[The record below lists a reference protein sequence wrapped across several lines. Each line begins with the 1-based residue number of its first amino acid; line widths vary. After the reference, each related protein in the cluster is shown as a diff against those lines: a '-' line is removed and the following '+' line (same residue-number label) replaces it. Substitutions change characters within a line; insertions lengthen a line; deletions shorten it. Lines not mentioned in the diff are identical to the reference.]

1 MSSQGYPDAYGILL
15 FQIVENVSME
25 IRIERNRIILKI
37 RYEIFQ
43 MIPIDDKWNFSF
55 LIGSSNKIL
64 EKNLVTIIPFLDI
77 GIWDA

>member
-1 MSSQGYPDAYGILL
+1 
-15 FQIVENVSME
+15 ME